1 MSTLE
6 YIIIIAICVLLL
18 YIYCKFFKTYK
29 TPCVGLITGSPKTG
43 KSTLAV
49 YLAVRDYKN
58 SLRAWKRQC
67 FFIRLKNKFKNDK
80 QELPEKPVLYSNIP
94 LNTDFV
100 PLTKDFLTRRKRCPV
115 GSVAYI
121 GEISL
126 VASSQ
131 DYKDD
136 KLNQQLLL
144 FFKLIGHEGC
154 RLYVDT
160 QSIHDVHY
168 SLERCVS
175 EQLYIHRTV
184 SKFLFIPLPFLL
196 MYVQECRYS
205 ADKSVIQV
213 NDGDVEDKLKVLLV
227 PRRVWNLF
235 DYRCYS
241 ALTDDLPL
249 EKDEIATT
257 NLKTGNIVSFVK
269 YDEINIYNAKIK
281 LLERRKKE
289 NEETDNKQSV

>member
-6 YIIIIAICVLLL
+6 FIIIIAICILLL
-18 YIYCKFFKTYK
+18 YIYVKFFKVYK

-58 SLRAWKRQC
+58 SLRVWKRQC
-67 FFIRLKNKFKNDK
+67 FFIRLKNKIKSDK
-80 QELPEKPVLYSNIP
+80 QDLPEKPVLYSNIP

-168 SLERCVS
+168 SLER
-175 EQLYIHRTV
+175 
-184 SKFLFIPLPFLL
+184 
-196 MYVQECRYS
+196 
-205 ADKSVIQV
+205 
-213 NDGDVEDKLKVLLV
+213 
-227 PRRVWNLF
+227 F

-241 ALTDDLPL
+241 ALTDDLSV
-249 EKDEIATT
+249 ENKEIAST

-281 LLERRKKE
+281 LLERMKKE
-289 NEETDNKQSV
+289 HEETDYK

>member
-1 MSTLE
+1 MSTFE
-6 YIIIIAICVLLL
+6 YIIVIAVCVLLL
-18 YIYCKFFKTYK
+18 YIYCKFFKVYK

-49 YLAVRDYKN
+49 YLSVRDYKN
-58 SLRAWKRQC
+58 SLRTWKRQC
-67 FFIRLKNKFKNDK
+67 FFIKLKNKLKK
-80 QELPEKPVLYSNIP
+80 QNNPFPEKPVLYSNIP
-94 LNTDFV
+94 LNTDYV
-100 PLTKDFLTRRKRCPV
+100 PLTKEFLTRKTRCPV

-184 SKFLFIPLPFLL
+184 SKFLFIPLPFLIL
-196 MYVQECRYS
+196 FVQECRYS
-205 ADKSVIQV
+205 ADKSVIQI
-213 NDGDVEDKLKVLLV
+213 NDGDVEDNLKMLLV
-227 PRRVWNLF
+227 PRRVWKLF

-241 ALTDDLPL
+241 ALTDDLNADKT
-249 EKDEIATT
+249 ETSTT
-257 NLKTGNIVSFVK
+257 DLKTGNIVSFVK
-269 YDEINIYNAKIK
+269 YDEIQAFNAKQR
-281 LLERRKKE
+281 LLKRRQKE
-289 NEETDNKQSV
+289 NEKTGSE